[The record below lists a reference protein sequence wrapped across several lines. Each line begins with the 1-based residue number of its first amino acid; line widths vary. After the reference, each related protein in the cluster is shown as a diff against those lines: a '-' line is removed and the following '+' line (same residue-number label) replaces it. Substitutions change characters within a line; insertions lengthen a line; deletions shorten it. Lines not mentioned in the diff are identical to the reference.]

1 MIANLATKTYSLF
14 LATETQLDR
23 YSKRLL
29 VSILIDSGRGG
40 RQGRVMALP
49 LSLDAT
55 LEDEINKSINYVLG
69 FAPVP
74 SRDLEVNL
82 VHSYSGSIDLP
93 PGHSKVN
100 LVQVTPIQNPAT
112 QPLKQYIRQ
121 NPM

>member
-1 MIANLATKTYSLF
+1 MIANIATKTYSLF

-29 VSILIDSGRGG
+29 ISTVFETGHG

-49 LSLDAT
+49 LRLDAT
-55 LEDEINKSINYVLG
+55 LEDERNKAVHYVLG

-74 SRDLEVNL
+74 NRDLQVNL
-82 VHSYSGSIDLP
+82 VHSFSGSVDLP
-93 PGHSKVN
+93 PGHAKVQ
-100 LVQVTPIQNPAT
+100 LQYISTVQNPAT
-112 QPLKQYIRQ
+112 APLKHYIRQ